1 MTAPKSRRGAP
12 GPPPTAEDLQAAAL
26 AHLARYATTEA
37 GLRRVLLRRIER
49 WARAAGATGAEPE
62 AVSSAAAAARDAVR
76 PVVAQLATAGAVD
89 DAAFAASRAQKLVR
103 GGRSRHAVAA
113 HLAARGIDA
122 ATARAALP
130 EDAETE
136 LAAALALA
144 RRRRLGPFRTAEA
157 DAATVRRELGVLARA
172 GFPRR
177 VAACALGMDAATAEA
192 LVLRLRRS

>member
-1 MTAPKSRRGAP
+1 MTAPNRRSAS
-12 GPPPTAEDLQAAAL
+12 GPPPTAEDLHAAAL
-26 AHLARYATTEA
+26 AHLARYATTKA

-49 WARAAGATGAEPE
+49 WARGAGAGEMEPE
-62 AVSSAAAAARDAVR
+62 TVSSAAAAAREAV
-76 PVVAQLATAGAVD
+76 PTVVARLAADGAVD
-89 DAAFAASRAQKLVR
+89 DASFAASRAQKLIR

-130 EDAETE
+130 EDTDTE

-144 RRRRLGPFRTAEA
+144 RRRHLGPFRTAAA

-172 GFPRR
+172 GFPHR
-177 VAACALGMDAATAEA
+177 VAACALDMDAATAEA
-192 LVLRLRRS
+192 IVLRLRRS

>member
-1 MTAPKSRRGAP
+1 MTAPNRRSAS
-12 GPPPTAEDLQAAAL
+12 GPPPTAEDLHAAAL
-26 AHLARYATTEA
+26 AHLARYATTKA

-49 WARAAGATGAEPE
+49 WARAAGAGEMEPE
-62 AVSSAAAAARDAVR
+62 TVSSAAAAARQAV
-76 PVVAQLATAGAVD
+76 PIVVARLAADGAVD
-89 DAAFAASRAQKLVR
+89 DASFAASRAQKLIR

-130 EDAETE
+130 EDTDTE

-144 RRRRLGPFRTAEA
+144 RRRHLGPFRTAVA

-172 GFPRR
+172 GFPHR

-192 LVLRLRRS
+192 IVLRLRRS